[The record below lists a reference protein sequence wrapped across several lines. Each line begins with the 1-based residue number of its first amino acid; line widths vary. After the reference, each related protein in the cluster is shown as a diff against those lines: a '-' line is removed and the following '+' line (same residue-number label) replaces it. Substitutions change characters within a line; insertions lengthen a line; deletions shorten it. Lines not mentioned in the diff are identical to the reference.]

1 MSIYKQTENR
11 NETKLAIDIALHQ
24 QHFLGKDSQ
33 VWFRALC
40 QTLGWEISSN
50 FVRDFLIVLF
60 VVCVDPEIMTSSTK
74 NLGKQWCGT
83 DRVQVKEVL
92 LNAVK
97 GAVQNP

>member
-1 MSIYKQTENR
+1 MSIYKQTKNR

-24 QHFLGKDSQ
+24 QHFLGKDPQ

-60 VVCVDPEIMTSSTK
+60 VVCVDPEIMTGSTK

-97 GAVQNP
+97 GAIQNP